1 MTPAESMFPP
11 AVFVIWWT
19 GLIFTLVF
27 LVPMAVYW
35 LHRAW
40 VAARGIQRYS
50 AEALEAAAGVAGN
63 TKNIVA
69 LDTTIEVATQILEN
83 AGNVAGKLGTI
94 ADVLEERAR

>member
-1 MTPAESMFPP
+1 MTDSSTMFPP
-11 AVFVIWWT
+11 AVFVIWWA
-19 GLIFTLVF
+19 GLIFTLIF

-40 VAARGIQRYS
+40 FAARSIQRYS
-50 AEALEAAAGVAGN
+50 AQALEAAAGVAGN
-63 TKNIVA
+63 TKNIAA
-69 LDTTIEVATQILEN
+69 LDTTIEVATQILGT

>member
-1 MTPAESMFPP
+1 MTPVESMFPP
-11 AVFVIWWT
+11 AVFVIWWI
-19 GLIFTLVF
+19 GLLFVLIF

-69 LDTTIEVATQILEN
+69 LDTTIAVATQILGN